1 MVIAD
6 RYVLKRK
13 LGEGGMGVVWIARS
27 KALDVDVA
35 LKMLRGALA
44 GTDAVERMAR
54 EARAAAQLGH
64 PAMVRVLDFGET
76 DHGEPFLAM
85 ELLRGDELYSLL
97 EREGRLSAVRAV
109 GLLLPIIDGLATA
122 HDKGIVH
129 RDIKPENVFIA
140 RDEQGR
146 VQPKLLDFGI
156 AKLGRGETTS
166 RLTRFGAVL
175 GSPQYLSP
183 EQAEGVDDVDFRTDI
198 WSIGVL
204 LYELVT
210 GEPPFSGNNY
220 NALIMSILR
229 DVPKPITDHNAGNAQ
244 LWTTLARCLQ
254 KDPAERWSSMWE
266 LGEALALWLFEQGVR
281 VDASSR
287 SLRDGWL
294 DGSITG
300 VRIIVSS
307 VHPPAGASTLPPP
320 ASATLES
327 ERARSH
333 TDANTLPVP
342 REKADS
348 KRGILGAVAIVAL
361 VGLGL
366 FLGRRGLSVPVR
378 AAFSARSA
386 VALPERKEP
395 SPAPVPSS
403 MPSQG
408 TDEAANPVASAPPPT
423 VAPEVS
429 RKAPATSLENA
440 PAAAASSV
448 TKTTPASD
456 RPRRRPRKTVD
467 TEFGF

>member
-1 MVIAD
+1 
-6 RYVLKRK
+6 
-13 LGEGGMGVVWIARS
+13 MGVVWVARS
-27 KALDVDVA
+27 KALDIDVA
-35 LKMLRGALA
+35 LKMLRGTLA

-76 DHGEPFLAM
+76 EQGEPFLAM

-97 EREGRLSAVRAV
+97 EREKRLSAVRAV

-166 RLTRFGAVL
+166 RLTGSGVVL

-183 EQAEGVDDVDFRTDI
+183 EQAEGADDVDFRTDI

-210 GEPPFSGNNY
+210 GKAPFDGNNY

-229 DVPKPITDHNAGNAQ
+229 DIPKPITELNAGNAQ
-244 LWTTLARCLQ
+244 LWTALARCLQ
-254 KDPAERWSSMWE
+254 KDPAQRWSSMWE

-281 VDASSR
+281 ADASSR

-300 VRIIVSS
+300 VRVIVSS
-307 VHPPAGASTLPPP
+307 AYPPPSDSNPPP
-320 ASATLES
+320 AASAMVES
-327 ERARSH
+327 ASLRARANVDTVTAPRARS
-333 TDANTLPVP
+333 N
-342 REKADS
+342 R
-348 KRGILGAVAIVAL
+348 RGPILGAVLLIAV
-361 VGLGL
+361 VGVGI
-366 FLGRRGLSVPVR
+366 FLGHRGVSV
-378 AAFSARSA
+378 AARSEFAEPSA
-386 VALPERKEP
+386 VAPGKPKEP
-395 SPAPVPSS
+395 SQTPVPSS
-403 MPSQG
+403 MPP
-408 TDEAANPVASAPPPT
+408 EATAESPTNPASPAPGPPR
-423 VAPEVS
+423 VPEVS
-429 RKAPATSLENA
+429 RRAPP
-440 PAAAASSV
+440 PAMAASS
-448 TKTTPASD
+448 TPKAAPASN
-456 RPRRRPRKTVD
+456 RPHRRPRNDVD